1 MGKYL
6 KRFILA
12 SLIYLGLAA
21 IFGILTGMTDIGYF
35 GNFAHT
41 HFNLLGFMSMMVFG
55 IGYFIIP
62 RFNGRNL
69 KFESWVPPHFW
80 LGNFSLIGMVVF
92 RGLYIQTGSDLSNV
106 LFIISAT
113 IQVIT
118 IFMFI
123 INIWL
128 TLTPEKQKTAATVPA
143 ADSRPMPKASNK
155 TKFVVSD
162 ETKIAS
168 LVDLVPSMKQYLI
181 DSGLGALSL
190 PGHLDK
196 VRQMGITI
204 GTAAANHGLD
214 LDRLIIGI
222 EQRLQES
229 GYDTR
234 VTADGYPE
242 SSANDEVEIT
252 PEIMIGEIIKNY
264 PEARPVF
271 ESHFGNGCFDCPGQS
286 FESVDMACRIHGI
299 EPLFFIKELNA
310 AIGR

>member
-12 SLIYLGLAA
+12 SLVYLGLAA

-62 RFNGRNL
+62 RFNGRDL

-80 LGNFSLIGMVVF
+80 LGNLSLVGMVVF
-92 RGLYIQTGSDLSNV
+92 RGLYVQSGSDLANV
-106 LFIISAT
+106 LFIVSAS

-123 INIWL
+123 VNIWL
-128 TLTPEKQKTAATVPA
+128 TLTPEKQEAVSAAT
-143 ADSRPMPKASNK
+143 SQQMPKAKKQTS
-155 TKFVVSD
+155 FVVTD
-162 ETKIAS
+162 ETEIAS

-222 EQRLQES
+222 EQRLQEN
-229 GYDTR
+229 GFDTR
-234 VTADGYPE
+234 VTADNYPE
-242 SSANDEVEIT
+242 SSANGAAEIT
-252 PEIMIGEIIKNY
+252 PDVLIGKIIETY

-271 ESHFGNGCFDCPGQS
+271 EKHFGNGCFECPGQS

-299 EPLFFIKELNA
+299 ESDFFIKELNA
-310 AIGR
+310 VIRR